1 MSTTTTTSEN
11 SVDTLEANHK
21 DTLSAS
27 SEISEEPST
36 NLFSKAAANHN
47 YTGSGALPQAGF
59 GLSSS
64 RSSGSGASLQ
74 KSVTTSSL
82 TDSQESIKKL
92 SHSKTV
98 GGLPT
103 MASVMSDTST
113 RGAAGSAVA
122 KKEDT
127 IPIAVA
133 FIESVN
139 AFFRGNDH
147 SK

>member
-1 MSTTTTTSEN
+1 MSTATSD
-11 SVDTLEANHK
+11 SPVDSEANKK
-21 DTLSAS
+21 DKMPSVSDTNA
-27 SEISEEPST
+27 EPST

-47 YTGSGALPQAGF
+47 YSA
-59 GLSSS
+59 
-64 RSSGSGASLQ
+64 SGSLENVSAYGLPSSKPSGSAGGLQ
-74 KSVTTSSL
+74 RSVTTTSVVVSEE
-82 TDSQESIKKL
+82 TSTKKL
-92 SHSKTV
+92 THSKTV

-103 MASVMSDTST
+103 MASVMSGTST
-113 RGAAGSAVA
+113 LAAAGSAVA

-139 AFFRGNDH
+139 AFFRGSDH

>member
-1 MSTTTTTSEN
+1 MSTATSD
-11 SVDTLEANHK
+11 SPVDSEANKK
-21 DTLSAS
+21 DQLPSV
-27 SEISEEPST
+27 SETNEEPST

-47 YTGSGALPQAGF
+47 YSA
-59 GLSSS
+59 SSS
-64 RSSGSGASLQ
+64 LQNASTVGLTPSHSSGSVVGLHR
-74 KSVTTSSL
+74 SVTTTSVI
-82 TDSQESIKKL
+82 DSQETSTRKL
-92 SHSKTV
+92 THSKTV

-103 MASVMSDTST
+103 AASVMSGTST
-113 RGAAGSAVA
+113 HGAASSAVA

-139 AFFRGNDH
+139 AFFRGNDQ